1 MPQVEK
7 GDGATR
13 AYHKGNVADDLK
25 AAARKI
31 LKTERF
37 EDVSVRRLAREV
49 GVTPGNFYNHF
60 DSLDQLFLEIA
71 ADAFDTRTRA
81 QAKLIK
87 KADSRIDALVSTALD
102 FVDFAIREKQIF
114 RIMFGQVPGS
124 FANDRFREAS
134 DAAFSLLVEFIYRE
148 PRYVPGDRALSHAR
162 STVGYGIFCLI
173 YGLAR
178 NISENQIE
186 FAEGDHEGIARFVE
200 DVVRSFLDGTAVA
213 EIQNG

>member
-1 MPQVEK
+1 MGEAA
-7 GDGATR
+7 GATR
-13 AYHKGNVADDLK
+13 AYHKGNVADDLI

-60 DSLDQLFLEIA
+60 ASLDQLFLDIA
-71 ADAFDTRTRA
+71 ADAFDTRRRA

-87 KADSRIDALVSTALD
+87 KADNRIDALVATTLD
-102 FVDFAIREKQIF
+102 FVEFAIREKQLF

-124 FANDRFREAS
+124 FTHDRFRQAS
-134 DAAFSLLVEFIYRE
+134 DAAFAQLVEFVYRE

-162 STVGYGIFCLI
+162 LPVGYGLFCLM

-186 FAEGDHEGIARFVE
+186 FSDGDGGSVTQFVE
-200 DVVRSFLDGTAVA
+200 DVVRSFVDGTAVA
-213 EIQNG
+213 ELREG

>member
-1 MPQVEK
+1 MSTVGETAAAP
-7 GDGATR
+7 R
-13 AYHKGNVADDLK
+13 AYHKGNVADDLM

-31 LKTERF
+31 LKTERV

-60 DSLDQLFLEIA
+60 ESLDVLLLEIA

-87 KADSRIDALVSTALD
+87 KAGSRTDALIATTLD
-102 FVDFAIREKQIF
+102 FVEFAIREKQMF
-114 RIMFGQVPGS
+114 RIMFGRIPGS
-124 FANDRFREAS
+124 FAHDRFRQAS
-134 DAAFSLLVEFIYRE
+134 DAAFAQLVEFVYRE
-148 PRYVPGDRALSHAR
+148 PRYVPDDRALSHAR
-162 STVGYGIFCLI
+162 SPVGYGLFCLM

-186 FAEGDHEGIARFVE
+186 FSDGDRGGVTQFVE
-200 DVVRSFLDGTAVA
+200 DVVRSFVDGTAVA
-213 EIQNG
+213 ELRDS